1 MRIVLDTNVVI
12 SGLIWNGT
20 PGKILAVARSR
31 RAEIFTYIELL
42 NELSRQLKATIMLHL
57 PAEAPKA

>member
-20 PGKILAVARSR
+20 PGKILAAARSR
-31 RAEIFTYIELL
+31 RAEIFTCIELL
-42 NELSRQLKATIMLHL
+42 NELSRQLKATIVFYP
-57 PAEAPKA
+57 PADAPKA